1 MSIGI
6 SCSGYQAPAPS
17 AAAGKDAADGSH
29 QRWGLAAGRPG
40 RDAVVQLYADG
51 WVTAERTTAV
61 GCRNSRPSSFPLE
74 PGNDLAEDEA
84 AASADEDARHPLGLQ
99 VVDRPQA
106 AIQAQGK
113 RLSPEQGQRITL
125 LTLTGA
131 MYGNIR
137 IRKLV

>member
-1 MSIGI
+1 
-6 SCSGYQAPAPS
+6 
-17 AAAGKDAADGSH
+17 
-29 QRWGLAAGRPG
+29 
-40 RDAVVQLYADG
+40 
-51 WVTAERTTAV
+51 
-61 GCRNSRPSSFPLE
+61 
-74 PGNDLAEDEA
+74 
-84 AASADEDARHPLGLQ
+84 LGLQ